1 MILFPSKLLHFP
13 AVQYLIM
20 QQIVPLAWHFN
31 LELHFSI
38 FKARVGEFN

>member
-1 MILFPSKLLHFP
+1 MILLSSKLLQFT

-20 QQIVPLAWHFN
+20 QKMAPLAWHFN

-38 FKARVGEFN
+38 LKAKIEEFN

>member
-1 MILFPSKLLHFP
+1 MILLTSKLLQFP

-20 QQIVPLAWHFN
+20 QQMVPLAWHFN

-38 FKARVGEFN
+38 FKAKVGEFN